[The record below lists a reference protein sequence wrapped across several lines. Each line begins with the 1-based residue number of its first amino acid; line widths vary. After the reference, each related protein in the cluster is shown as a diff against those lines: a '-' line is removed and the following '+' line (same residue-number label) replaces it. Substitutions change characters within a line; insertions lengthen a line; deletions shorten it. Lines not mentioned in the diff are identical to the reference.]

1 MDNLN
6 IGFLVSSVLATTG
19 LGVYVYMNNNDV
31 TNDVHND
38 NQPEYANSEDY
49 NADAMFNNESIRN
62 ENDSYNVKNNKK
74 SVTVKT
80 KRRNN
85 KLVGTRRKRW

>member
-6 IGFLVSSVLATTG
+6 IGFLVSSVLATAG
-19 LGVYVYMNNNDV
+19 LGVYVYMNNND
-31 TNDVHND
+31 NP
-38 NQPEYANSEDY
+38 PE
-49 NADAMFNNESIRN
+49 FVNNEISKDDNHDAEEN
-62 ENDSYNVKNNKK
+62 EGDNIKSHKK
-74 SVTVKT
+74 LVTVKT

>member
-19 LGVYVYMNNNDV
+19 LGVYVYMNNND
-31 TNDVHND
+31 THND
-38 NQPEYANSEDY
+38 YPSEHANNEDY
-49 NADAMFNNESIRN
+49 NADTLFNDELIGH
-62 ENDSYNVKNNKK
+62 ENDGYNIKSNKK
-74 SVTVKT
+74 SVTVKS

-85 KLVGTRRKRW
+85 KPSGTRRKRW